1 MEEEGVTDANAAVRT
16 PSSCCKI
23 KNWSLR
29 IKGAA

>member
-16 PSSCCKI
+16 PSCCKI